1 MRATF
6 LADLFRSGG
15 LEVIEYDGWKTR
27 GSDRFTPLGDVIHH
41 TATGPKVSDLRV
53 AQILR
58 DGRPDLA
65 GPLVQRGTD
74 RAGRIHLVA
83 SGRASH
89 NGYGL
94 WGNDAYGNELF
105 NDGVGE
111 WFPEIQIRSAEI
123 QSALLRKH
131 HGWTA
136 DKVKAHK
143 ETDPRRKIDPY
154 RMDMNAF
161 RQAVED
167 LMHRPIEGDPFPM
180 LTDEEQKTLL
190 GNTQTLVDELFH
202 WPEVTEPVAETGQRK
217 SQIRQTLAN
226 AEKVPEILRRQVLV
240 EAAVADQAKLLAE
253 IRDAVKA
260 STPPEPTV

>member
-15 LEVIEYDGWKTR
+15 LEVIEYDGWKSR

-41 TATGPKVSDLRV
+41 TVTGPRVSDTAV
-53 AQILR
+53 ARMLR
-58 DGRPDLA
+58 DGRPDLK

-111 WFPEIQIRSAEI
+111 RFPEVQIRSAEM

-131 HGWTA
+131 HGWAA
-136 DKVKAHK
+136 DKVKGHK

-167 LMHRPIEGDPFPM
+167 LMDKPNEGD
-180 LTDEEQKTLL
+180 
-190 GNTQTLVDELFH
+190 DELSAEDVKKINERLDWQDRLIGEMYQAVIGSDLPDKGDANPRHMSIFTGVKYLRG
-202 WPEVTEPVAETGQRK
+202 EVIGGKREDPNSPLNIWHRIQEKFRTSET
-217 SQIRQTLAN
+217 T
-226 AEKVPEILRRQVLV
+226 
-240 EAAVADQAKLLAE
+240 
-253 IRDAVKA
+253 
-260 STPPEPTV
+260 